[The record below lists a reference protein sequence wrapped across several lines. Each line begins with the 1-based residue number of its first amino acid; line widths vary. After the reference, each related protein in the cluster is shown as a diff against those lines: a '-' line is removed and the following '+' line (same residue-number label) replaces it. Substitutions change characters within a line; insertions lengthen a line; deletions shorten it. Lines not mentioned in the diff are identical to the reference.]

1 MKKGFLSILAASLL
15 VVGCQDYD
23 DQFSSLESQISALT
37 QTVAGLAQVQSELG
51 ELSTTVANIQSA
63 LSDIPSAAE
72 INTAVNDGL
81 AGVVAD
87 IEDLETALDDVVSAE
102 DLNTV
107 SDALSDVANDVT
119 DILSSN
125 NVYSQKLTITNQAEL
140 DIAIGLGGKIALI
153 NNDVEIVL
161 DEEMNRADLDSI
173 ATRITAVVGA
183 FEYDGDIVDFESDG
197 LVFDKLRSVSKKMVW
212 ETRDDISFP
221 ALTSVGSLEII
232 TGESDLIT
240 SASFPVL
247 TKLPYVSTSTDGGTT
262 VQANTIDLEDSSSL
276 VLTELVRYSGA
287 ATASQRGITGTDGTA
302 ITASNALTIN
312 LDDDV
317 ATTFDLAAL
326 TTEDATT
333 ATIDN
338 ALALTISGAQN
349 VTLANYAKGVLI
361 ANDATTVVLPDYQ
374 WSSSTSLTS
383 VETLRVHKV
392 ASSVDL
398 TVGFSALEVLDL
410 RNDAYTVT
418 EPTEIAITISG
429 NTNVE
434 DVNLDGYFAS
444 FDGTGASSL
453 DALVTAGELGDLTL
467 TTTKLEELT
476 LGHKAWRTLAGTPEA
491 TLKLTG
497 NTKLTSVSADLL
509 DDVNEL
515 SIIDNDKLATIT
527 MAALTSPSTAVA
539 ASVANKPTVAPVIGA
554 LIYGNAKMTSTV
566 QAASAAGAITTVAES
581 VTLDQLPAS
590 VITWIKAAKA
600 VWGTTGFGAQG
611 QASKADG
618 TFYIETDEHATV
630 TAAGVSTELSSAYT
644 AANVYAAADSNG
656 GAGTYSKRTL
666 NLGST
671 DGNITAVTIGGADV
685 PSANG
690 TAQGTLGATVAR
702 FITESASLLADKGVT
717 ATSSVGGNPTGTVSF
732 TSGTLR
738 VGDMIKLSVGTIN
751 VTSDNGSATATPT
764 YTFTAT
770 GSVAGNFIGDF
781 GNAYT
786 GNTSFTRLAN
796 EIEDR
801 IDAGVASATA
811 ATAYTGTATSTAGAS
826 NQALESA
833 DTSDG
838 IIEMNTRGVG
848 SEFDNAAIVVTVLR
862 KPAET
867 TVASWTALTLWE
879 QEAAA
884 DTVTATLANLGININ
899 GTASTA
905 DDIMEGDDVLLTLT
919 STKPG
924 SLSTIGDPGDATTGS
939 FTSMKIGTASITSA
953 VAGGGLNVSEVGVRG
968 SSTIADLKH
977 SLGIGADIATA
988 ATAAQI
994 KAANIAIGSIPSRL
1008 PLSSQVFFG
1017 LDPIANT
1024 ADAAGTTPDKISK
1037 LAAGI

>member
-23 DQFSSLESQISALT
+23 DQFSSLESQISALAT
-37 QTVAGLAQVQSELG
+37 TVAGLSQVQSQLA
-51 ELSTTVANIQSA
+51 ELSSTVANVQSA
-63 LSDIPSAAE
+63 LSEIPSAAE

-87 IEDLETALDDVVSAE
+87 IEDLETALEDVVSAE

-161 DEEMNRADLDSI
+161 NEEMNRADLDSI

-247 TKLPYVSTSTDGGTT
+247 TKLPFVSTSTDGGTT
-262 VQANTIDLEDSSSL
+262 VQSNTIDLEDSSSL

-302 ITASNALTIN
+302 VTASNALTIN

-515 SIIDNDKLATIT
+515 SIIDNDKLETIT

-554 LIYGNAKMTSTV
+554 LIYGNAKLTSTV
-566 QAASAAGAITTVAES
+566 QAASAAGALTTVAES

-590 VITWIKAAKA
+590 IITWIKAAKA

-611 QASKADG
+611 QASKAAG

-656 GAGTYSKRTL
+656 GDGTYSKRTL

-671 DGNITAVTIGGADV
+671 DGAITKVTIDGANV
-685 PSANG
+685 PAANG
-690 TAQGTLGATVAR
+690 TAQGTLGATLAR
-702 FITESASLLADKGVT
+702 FITESSDLLADKGIT

-738 VGDMIKLSVGTIN
+738 IGDLIKLSVGTIN

-764 YTFTAT
+764 YTFTASDVT
-770 GSVAGNFIGDF
+770 EFTANFGGTFTD
-781 GNAYT
+781 
-786 GNTSFTRLAN
+786 SFTLLAD

-801 IDAGVASATA
+801 IVLGTTAVA

-833 DTSDG
+833 NTSDG
-838 IIEMNTRGVG
+838 IIEMNTRGLG

-867 TVASWTALTLWE
+867 TVASWTALTRWE

-924 SLSTIGDPGDATTGS
+924 SLSTIGDPKDTDLADLTS
-939 FTSMKIGTASITSA
+939 FKIGTSFVVSASNTPKLTASK
-953 VAGGGLNVSEVGVRG
+953 EVGVG
-968 SSTIADLKH
+968 GTVANMKH
-977 SLGIGADIATA
+977 SLGIGADIATP
-988 ATAAQI
+988 ATAAEI
-994 KAANIAIGSIPSRL
+994 KAANIAIGIIPQRL